1 VPGAIDYRWL
11 GRRVAGAAVTLAAVA
26 VFNFFLFRVM
36 GDPTSQLARIPGA
49 TAAEVTRLKAEL
61 GLNQP
66 LFPGQ
71 FLKYLDDLAH
81 FNLGIGQQT
90 REPVSTLVLQAL
102 PWTLLL
108 VGTATVLAA
117 LVGTWM
123 GVRAAEKRGRR
134 RDTRLVGLG
143 LASSSAPE
151 YWTGILLILLF
162 AVLVPIFPA
171 GQQMTPGRTFSSP
184 AAEVLDVIW
193 HLTLPAL
200 ALAFALL
207 GPYVLIVR
215 SSMVEVLGEDFI
227 TAKRALGIRRERVL
241 IRHGL
246 RNALLPVVT
255 LGALQ
260 LGFVVGGAVTI
271 ETLFSWPGL
280 GQLTYTAI
288 QDRDY
293 PVLQGTFLVFAV
305 AVIVAN
311 LLADVLYFLLD
322 PRVQHR

>member
-1 VPGAIDYRWL
+1 VFG
-11 GRRVAGAAVTLAAVA
+11 VA

-49 TAAEVTRLKAEL
+49 TAAEITRLKVEL
-61 GLNQP
+61 GLNRP

-71 FLKYLDDLAH
+71 FLTYLDDLAH
-81 FNLGIGQQT
+81 FNLGIGVQT
-90 REPVSTLVLQAL
+90 REPVRTLVLQAL

-108 VGTATVLAA
+108 VGTATILAGI
-117 LVGTWM
+117 VGTWM
-123 GVRAAEKRGRR
+123 GVRAAERRGQR

-143 LASSSAPE
+143 LTASSAPE

-162 AVLVPIFPA
+162 AVLLPIFPA
-171 GQQMTPGRTFSSP
+171 GLQMTPGETFSSP
-184 AAEVLDVIW
+184 VAEILNVVW
-193 HLTLPAL
+193 HLALPAA
-200 ALAFALL
+200 ALGLALL

-227 TAKRALGIRRERVL
+227 TAKRALGIRNERVVV
-241 IRHGL
+241 RHGL

-260 LGFVVGGAVTI
+260 LGFVAGGAVTI

-280 GQLTYTAI
+280 GQLTYNAI

-311 LLADVLYFLLD
+311 LLADILYFVLD

>member
-1 VPGAIDYRWL
+1 VQGGIDYRWL
-11 GRRVAGAAVTLAAVA
+11 GRRIAGAALTLAGVA

-49 TAAEVTRLKAEL
+49 TSAQIARLKVEL
-61 GLNQP
+61 GVDKP

-71 FLKYLDDLAH
+71 FLKYLDDLVH
-81 FNLGIGQQT
+81 FDLGIGQQT
-90 REPVSTLVLQAL
+90 REPVRALVLQAL

-117 LVGTWM
+117 VVGTWM
-123 GVRAAEKRGRR
+123 GVRAAEKRGQR

-151 YWTGILLILLF
+151 YWTGILLILLLSV
-162 AVLVPIFPA
+162 ALPIFPA

-184 AAEVLDVIW
+184 VAEVLDVVW
-193 HLTLPAL
+193 HLALPAVAL
-200 ALAFALL
+200 ALALL

-227 TAKRALGIRRERVL
+227 TAKRALGIRGKRVVV
-241 IRHGL
+241 RHGL

-260 LGFVVGGAVTI
+260 LGFVAGGAVTI

-280 GQLTYTAI
+280 GQLTFQAI

-311 LLADVLYFLLD
+311 LLADVLYFFLD